1 MVQPISSG
9 ILKLMDDD
17 QLSSIQDRTIGSLD
31 SCEDEPD
38 TANVDSNLLDYD
50 TLWILFAG
58 AIGAALLV
66 IILYIVYLGTNC
78 DGIRR
83 RLSYPCYL
91 LPNHQERKN

>member
-1 MVQPISSG
+1 MVQPISNG

-66 IILYIVYLGTNC
+66 IILYIIYLGTNC
-78 DGIRR
+78 DALRR
-83 RLSYPCYL
+83 RVSYPCYL
-91 LPNHQERKN
+91 LPNH